1 MSLSK
6 CSVILNPNR
15 NNCGNPGLFSQKQI
29 KFGAHYTYSD
39 PKSNGGIGS
48 IVSAKCAEGY
58 TIKCKGR
65 PTARCIWN
73 SEKLVWDN
81 AQKCACFKE
90 NILKWYSK
98 YKIIVLGMQKI
109 FSIKRMFWP
118 YTQHRVQ
125 EMSMGEAFVRAVL
138 ISGDFEGIICNAKHL
153 DNESRG
159 SVATFSTFL
168 FI

>member
-1 MSLSK
+1 M
-6 CSVILNPNR
+6 NPNR

-81 AQKCACFKE
+81 AQKCACFKA
-90 NILKWYSK
+90 NIGFRFGRLFEA
-98 YKIIVLGMQKI
+98 IVGSARAQD
-109 FSIKRMFWP
+109 WP
-118 YTQHRVQ
+118 
-125 EMSMGEAFVRAVL
+125 
-138 ISGDFEGIICNAKHL
+138 
-153 DNESRG
+153 
-159 SVATFSTFL
+159 
-168 FI
+168 